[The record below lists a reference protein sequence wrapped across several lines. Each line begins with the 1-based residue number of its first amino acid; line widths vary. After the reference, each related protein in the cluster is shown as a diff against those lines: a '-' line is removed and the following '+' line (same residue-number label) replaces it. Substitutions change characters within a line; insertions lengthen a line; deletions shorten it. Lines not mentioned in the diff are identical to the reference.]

1 MLATLLYPILKCF
14 REEMRILLLVSP
26 MVFLLLLASM
36 EEVEG
41 YKHACEVIT
50 NMQRNIKAMKSS
62 IKKIEVTQASA
73 MKIVKST
80 SRAIEGKKKAIE
92 AQYQAIRDQRAGIE
106 RRSRRR
112 RSGRNKNKKLCDD

>member
-1 MLATLLYPILKCF
+1 
-14 REEMRILLLVSP
+14 MRILLLLP
-26 MVFLLLLASM
+26 AALLLLLVLLTSV
-36 EEVEG
+36 EVVDG

-50 NMQRNIKAMKSS
+50 NMKRTVGALKSS
-62 IKKIEVTQASA
+62 ITKIQVKQEAA

-80 SRAIEGKKKAIE
+80 SRMIAGKKKAIE

-112 RSGRNKNKKLCDD
+112 RSGTNSNKKLCDD

>member
-1 MLATLLYPILKCF
+1 MLLSTVLQ
-14 REEMRILLLVSP
+14 RELTREMRVLPLVP
-26 MVFLLLLASM
+26 TTLLLLLAFT
-36 EEVEG
+36 ELVDG
-41 YKHACEVIT
+41 YRHACEVIT